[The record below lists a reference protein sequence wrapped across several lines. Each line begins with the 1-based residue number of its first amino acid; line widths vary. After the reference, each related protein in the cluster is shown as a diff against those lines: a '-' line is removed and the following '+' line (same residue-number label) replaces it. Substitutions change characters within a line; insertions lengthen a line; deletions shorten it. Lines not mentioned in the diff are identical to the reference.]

1 MWFGTALCVM
11 DGRGATCGAILVRT
25 CLLLGIAMA
34 VGNSG
39 TFSFSPAGIVGK
51 CRNATSG
58 MIFIIGIVMA
68 VGTGG

>member
-1 MWFGTALCVM
+1 MSVM
-11 DGRGATCGAILVRT
+11 DGRGAACGAILVRT
-25 CLLLGIAMA
+25 GLLRGIAMA
-34 VGNSG
+34 VGTSG
-39 TFSFSPAGIVGK
+39 GFRCPTAGIVGK